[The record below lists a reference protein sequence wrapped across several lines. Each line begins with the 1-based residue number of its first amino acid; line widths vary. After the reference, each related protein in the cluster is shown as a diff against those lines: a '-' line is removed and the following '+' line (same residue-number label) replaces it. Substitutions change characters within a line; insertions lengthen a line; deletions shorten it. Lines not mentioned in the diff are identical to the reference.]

1 MEKFLMDA
9 NTRTKSK
16 IDAPEQFRDM
26 AERGAAQTKEA
37 LEKMT
42 AVTGEAADIMKNCC
56 STAVKGAQDYNN
68 KFFVLA
74 PTPISPLILPRGW
87 LA

>member
-42 AVTGEAADIMKNCC
+42 AVT
-56 STAVKGAQDYNN
+56 VKQ
-68 KFFVLA
+68 
-74 PTPISPLILPRGW
+74 PIL
-87 LA
+87 